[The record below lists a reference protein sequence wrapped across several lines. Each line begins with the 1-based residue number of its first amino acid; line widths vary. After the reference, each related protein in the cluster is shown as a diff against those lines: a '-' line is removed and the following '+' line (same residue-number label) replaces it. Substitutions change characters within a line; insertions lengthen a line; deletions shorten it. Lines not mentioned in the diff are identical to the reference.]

1 MTTRCGFVAVV
12 GRPNVGKSTL
22 VNRLLGLKLSIT
34 SRRPQTT
41 RHAILGIHTAG
52 DAQAVF
58 IDTPGLHA
66 RRKGALNRYLNRTA
80 TASLVDADL
89 VVFVVDRLRWTDEDA
104 AVLERLREQEAPVL
118 LAVNKIDLLADK
130 GVLLPGIEAFAASG
144 RYADIIPLSARA
156 GSNVETLE
164 RCVMT
169 RLPEGEH
176 LFSSEQYTDR
186 SERFLAGELVRE
198 KLTRQLDKELP
209 YTLSVEV
216 ERFQRRDRL
225 LAIDALIWVERPS
238 QKAIV
243 IGRGGEG
250 LKRVGSRARRDLER
264 LFGQQ
269 VLLNLWVRVKER
281 WTDDEQA
288 LHRLGYVEPGAPE

>member
-58 IDTPGLHA
+58 IDTPGLHT

-144 RYADIIPLSARA
+144 LYADIIPLSARA